1 MISRAALSCP
11 SCGRPSAAVTPVY
24 HAPPHMLVTHAY
36 QPVLVT
42 HTKSRGVY
50 IVLALFFGCL
60 GVHNFY
66 AGYNGRGAAQLI
78 ITLLTGCAGG
88 FVLTALWAF
97 IECLVIDTD
106 PYGRRMT

>member
-11 SCGRPSAAVTPVY
+11 SCGRPSAAVIPAY
-24 HAPPHMLVTHAY
+24 HAPQVFVTPAY
-36 QPVLVT
+36 HPVLVT

-88 FVLTALWAF
+88 FVLTAIWAF

-106 PYGRRMT
+106 AYGRRMT

>member
-1 MISRAALSCP
+1 MA
-11 SCGRPSAAVTPVY
+11 
-24 HAPPHMLVTHAY
+24 HAH
-36 QPVLVT
+36 QPLLIVP
-42 HTKSRGVY
+42 TKSRGAY

-88 FVLTALWAF
+88 FVLTAIWAF
-97 IECLVIDTD
+97 IECIVIDTD
-106 PYGRRMT
+106 AGGRRMT